1 MSLSKLLKYK
11 FAVCLPRR
19 ALSCKSRKLLI
30 GEELENAVNQVVREL
45 EDEKNE
51 GEREEYDRQI
61 DSDTDQEE
69 EVVTKDLYSSE
80 SEQSEEELDIVAY
93 ADQQCQQEDD
103 YCFFIGRDNETIW
116 ISKPLSSANLD
127 YNATKG
133 GVDTVDQ
140 MCASYS
146 TSRITRR
153 WPLTVFFRHLDISG
167 INSNVIFKFNNIN
180 NKDRRRVFLK
190 NLALQLMEYHLKQRS
205 LIERLPKDLQ
215 AFLSKY
221 KNNDQAT
228 PRETAKPGICY
239 ICGKH
244 KNSKTKSQCD
254 KVRPVPKKR
263 QVTEEE
269 LQMHLG
275 GAVASAALGI
285 GMDMQRVKLALK
297 QRLELTGRG
306 YSQPDA
312 LVEAA
317 LNLQLDEDDGFDSN
331 SSGNNQLGTIIGA
344 ALNDINKASESN
356 GQNQLTAQDTAPC
369 QPHHSDT
376 NGERTARHADL
387 PCDFR
392 LKKSIPLEEENRI
405 LKEARQCKICMDAEV
420 GIVFLPCGH
429 LTTCVNCAPNL
440 EDCPMCRSAIKAT
453 VRTFLS

>member
-1 MSLSKLLKYK
+1 M
-11 FAVCLPRR
+11 VGCCL
-19 ALSCKSRKLLI
+19 
-30 GEELENAVNQVVREL
+30 
-45 EDEKNE
+45 
-51 GEREEYDRQI
+51 
-61 DSDTDQEE
+61 
-69 EVVTKDLYSSE
+69 
-80 SEQSEEELDIVAY
+80 
-93 ADQQCQQEDD
+93 
-103 YCFFIGRDNETIW
+103 
-116 ISKPLSSANLD
+116 
-127 YNATKG
+127 
-133 GVDTVDQ
+133 
-140 MCASYS
+140 
-146 TSRITRR
+146 
-153 WPLTVFFRHLDISG
+153 
-167 INSNVIFKFNNIN
+167 
-180 NKDRRRVFLK
+180 
-190 NLALQLMEYHLKQRS
+190 
-205 LIERLPKDLQ
+205 
-215 AFLSKY
+215 
-221 KNNDQAT
+221 
-228 PRETAKPGICY
+228 
-239 ICGKH
+239 
-244 KNSKTKSQCD
+244 QCD

-376 NGERTARHADL
+376 NGERTARQSDL
-387 PCDFR
+387 PCDFK
-392 LKKSIPLEEENRI
+392 LKKSISLEEENRILKEARQCKICMDAEVGIVFLPCGHLTTCVNCAPNLEDCPMCRSAIKATQCDKVRPVPKKRQVTEEELQMHLGGAVASAALGIGMDMQRVKLALKQRLELTGRGYSQPDALVEAALNLQLDEDDGFDSNSSGNNQLGTIIGAALNDINKASESNGQNQLTAQDTAPCQPHHSDTNGERTARQSDLPCDFKLKKSISLEEENRI